1 MTNIFYSS
9 DLTSSGNASL
19 TEVYAQVID
28 IILNEE
34 HDDYDESGFN
44 VGLIR
49 YKPISIGGVS
59 GQKINAYYALPKE
72 ISLQEYPLIGEIV
85 VIERIFNRNF
95 YSRRVNVNKLVNDIN
110 TFPQLNEN
118 IKLKSPSNTQVEQ
131 AKDGVMVPVD
141 ESEAPEL
148 EIPGDYFTPR
158 SEVHPLKHFDGDFIL
173 QGRFGTSIR
182 MSSGRIEDALNGIN
196 NSSVNAT
203 SKLQTKTILGPSKRS
218 NSPIFIFTAGQY
230 QDPTITTDSPAG
242 LVMEDINRDDTVF
255 VMSTDQNI
263 NFFHSTTGNVAHYT
277 GYVKEKRYFIPPTVE
292 NSLGKLTVL
301 GGNQLILNSS
311 RVVLNSKVTD
321 ILLSANRNVHIM
333 SNQDITLD
341 SGREILITSNKI
353 SLLSNDNDSKPDYYS
368 AVLAEELIDVLR
380 EFINAFLGPSIGMG
394 TGTITASGDLRS
406 KLAVVRASLNDI
418 KSSFVRLEK

>member
-59 GQKINAYYALPKE
+59 GQNINAYYALPKE

-131 AKDGVMVPVD
+131 AKGGVMVPVD

-148 EIPGDYFTPR
+148 EIPDDYFIAR

-277 GYVKEKRYFIPPTVE
+277 GYVKEKRDFIPPTIT
-292 NSLGKLTVL
+292 SDLGRLTVL
-301 GGNQLILNSS
+301 GGSQLILNSS
-311 RVVLNSKVTD
+311 RVVINSKLSD
-321 ILLSANRNVHIM
+321 IILSANLNTHMMANVDVSI
-333 SNQDITLD
+333 DA
-341 SGREILITSNKI
+341 GREVLITSKKI
-353 SLLSNDNDSKPDYYS
+353 SLLSSDIDGEPNYDH
-368 AVLAEELIDVLR
+368 AVLADELILVLNQLIMA
-380 EFINAFLGPSIGMG
+380 FISGTIG
-394 TGTITASGDLRS
+394 TGTGVIIASGDLITRLGEIQ
-406 KLAVVRASLNDI
+406 KILPKI

>member
-230 QDPTITTDSPAG
+230 QYPTITTDSPAG

-277 GYVKEKRYFIPPTVE
+277 GYVKEKRDFIPPTIT
-292 NSLGKLTVL
+292 SDLGRLTVL
-301 GGNQLILNSS
+301 GGSQLILNSS
-311 RVVLNSKVTD
+311 RVVINSKLSD
-321 ILLSANRNVHIM
+321 IILSANLNTHMMANVDVSI
-333 SNQDITLD
+333 DA
-341 SGREILITSNKI
+341 GREVLITSKKI
-353 SLLSNDNDSKPDYYS
+353 SLLSSDIDGEPNYDH
-368 AVLAEELIDVLR
+368 AVLADELILVLNQLIMA
-380 EFINAFLGPSIGMG
+380 FISGTIG
-394 TGTITASGDLRS
+394 TGTGVIIASGDLITRLGEIQ
-406 KLAVVRASLNDI
+406 KILPKI